1 MRAAFEFFLKA
12 VFFKTIKLQ
21 GMKKIILLSLLST
34 TAISFSQTEFIAYP
48 ATGKGVSSTFVTDY
62 HCLGINPAN
71 LGWKAYDD
79 KDFAMGSSEF
89 GLSIHSDSLA
99 KQDLRDNIWGVAK
112 SGSLDT
118 LTYEQ
123 KMSAINGFA
132 SDFAFNWDYNMF
144 GASYQ
149 NEKFGGI
156 AFSIRSRATWASS
169 FDPAFSEMLF
179 QGKFSNYFDTLQYFN
194 GTDTVNIANYSN
206 MRPDSSSN
214 VMGGTASVPLP
225 LSDIVGDSYMRL
237 SLNREYHVGYGRK
250 ILNIDS
256 AFTLYAGVGFKFIQ
270 GIAIMDLS
278 NVDGNLQMYSAF
290 SPGFQIDYAAGL
302 NSLPSQAQNFW
313 RSSVGTGYGLDF
325 GAHATFFNAL
335 HVAASVTNIG
345 SMTYTGNVFEAVD
358 TLLVSYSREG
368 LEDMNIANSVPEML
382 EGSGL
387 FTLRNKEELKV
398 SLPGT
403 LRLGASLELG
413 KIAHVGVEIV
423 APFNDVPGSINGFA
437 YGLGGDIK
445 LAQGKIII
453 MAGLTGGGGYDMQL
467 PVGINFCFGGGAYEV
482 GIASRDAVTFFSQNQ
497 PTISAAFG
505 FARVRF

>member
-1 MRAAFEFFLKA
+1 
-12 VFFKTIKLQ
+12 
-21 GMKKIILLSLLST
+21 MKKILLALTILTSGF
-34 TAISFSQTEFIAYP
+34 SFSQNEFIAYP

-62 HCLGINPAN
+62 HALGINPAN
-71 LGWKAYDD
+71 LGWQSYEKSVT
-79 KDFAMGSSEF
+79 MGSSEF
-89 GLSIHSDSLA
+89 GMSIHSDSLA
-99 KQDLRDNIWGVAK
+99 KQDLRDNIWGAAK
-112 SGSLDT
+112 FKTLDSMSR
-118 LTYEQ
+118 EE
-123 KMSAINGFA
+123 KMMAINGFA

-169 FDPAFSEMLF
+169 FSPEFSELLF
-179 QGKFSNYFDTLQYFN
+179 NGQFSNQFDSLQYWN
-194 GTDTVNIANYSN
+194 GTDTVNIANYGS
-206 MRPDSSSN
+206 MSTDSSGN
-214 VMGGTASVPLP
+214 VIGGTANIPVP
-225 LSDIVGDSYMRL
+225 LSDIVGDSYLRL

-250 ILNIDS
+250 ILNVDS
-256 AFTLYAGVGFKFIQ
+256 VFTLYGGIGFKFIQ

-278 NVDGNLQMYSAF
+278 NENGNLQMFSAF

-302 NSLPSQAQNFW
+302 NSLPQQAQNFW

-325 GAHATFFNAL
+325 GANMTFFNKL

-345 SMTYTGNVFEAVD
+345 SMTYTGNVFSAVD
-358 TLLVSYSREG
+358 TLVVGFSREG

-387 FTLRNKEELKV
+387 FTLEDMQEYKV

-403 LRLGASLELG
+403 LRFGASIELG
-413 KIAHVGVEIV
+413 KVAHIGAEIV
-423 APFNDVPGSINGFA
+423 SPFNDVPGSINGFA

-445 LAQGKIII
+445 LAQGKIIL
-453 MAGLTGGGGYDMQL
+453 MAGLTGGGGYDMQV
-467 PVGINFCFGGGAYEV
+467 PMGINFCFGEGAYEV
-482 GIASRDAVTFFSQNQ
+482 GIASRDAVTFFVQNS

>member
-1 MRAAFEFFLKA
+1 
-12 VFFKTIKLQ
+12 
-21 GMKKIILLSLLST
+21 MKKVLFALTILTSGF
-34 TAISFSQTEFIAYP
+34 SFSQNEYIAYP

-62 HCLGINPAN
+62 HALGINPAN
-71 LGWKAYDD
+71 LGWQSYEKSVT
-79 KDFAMGSSEF
+79 MGSSEF
-89 GLSIHSDSLA
+89 GMSIHSDSLA
-99 KQDLRDNIWGVAK
+99 KQDLRDNLWGAAK
-112 SGSLDT
+112 FKTLDSMS
-118 LTYEQ
+118 YEE

-169 FDPAFSEMLF
+169 FSPEFSELLF
-179 QGKFSNYFDTLQYFN
+179 NGQFSNQFDSLQYFD
-194 GTDTVNIANYSN
+194 GVDTVNIANYSN
-206 MRPDSSSN
+206 MSPDSASS
-214 VMGGTASVPLP
+214 VLGGTANIPFSI
-225 LSDIVGDSYMRL
+225 SDLMGDSYLRL

-250 ILNIDS
+250 ILNVDS
-256 AFTLYAGVGFKFIQ
+256 VFTLYGGIGFKFIQ

-278 NVDGNLQMYSAF
+278 NENGNLQMFSAF

-302 NSLPSQAQNFW
+302 NSLPQQAQNFW

-325 GAHATFFNAL
+325 GANMTFFNKL
-335 HVAASVTNIG
+335 HIAASVTNIG
-345 SMTYTGNVFEAVD
+345 SMTYTGNVFSAVD
-358 TLLVSYSREG
+358 TLVVSYSREG

-382 EGSGL
+382 ESTGL
-387 FTLRNKEELKV
+387 FTLQNEQEYKV

-403 LRLGASLELG
+403 LRFGASLELG
-413 KIAHVGVEIV
+413 KVAHIGAEIV

-445 LAQGKIII
+445 LAQGKVIL
-453 MAGLTGGGGYDMQL
+453 MAGVTGGGGYDTQL
-467 PVGINFCFGGGAYEV
+467 PLGINFCFGEGAYEV
-482 GIASRDAVTFFSQNQ
+482 GIASRDAVTFFVQNS

>member
-1 MRAAFEFFLKA
+1 
-12 VFFKTIKLQ
+12 
-21 GMKKIILLSLLST
+21 MKKSLLALSLLATVSSI
-34 TAISFSQTEFIAYP
+34 AQNEYIAYP
-48 ATGKGVSSTFVTDY
+48 STGKGVSSTFVTDY

-71 LGWKAYDD
+71 LGWQSYEKSVT
-79 KDFAMGSSEF
+79 MGSSEF

-149 NEKFGGI
+149 NPKFGGI
-156 AFSIRSRATWASS
+156 AVSIRSRATWASS
-169 FDPAFSEMLF
+169 FDTQFTDLLF
-179 QGKFSNYFDTLQYFN
+179 QGRQSGYFDSLQYYN
-194 GTDTVNIANYSN
+194 GTDTVNIANYQN
-206 MRPDSSSN
+206 MRPDSAGN
-214 VMGGTASVPLP
+214 VISGTASFPLP
-225 LSDIVGDSYMRL
+225 LSQLVGDSYLRL
-237 SLNREYHVGYGRK
+237 SLNREYHIGYGRK

-256 AFTLYAGVGFKFIQ
+256 VFTLYGGIGVKYIQ

-278 NVDGNLQMYSAF
+278 TDENGVLQMYSAF
-290 SPGFQIDYAAGL
+290 SPGFEIDYAAGL
-302 NSLPSQAQNFW
+302 NSLPQQTQTFW
-313 RSSVGTGYGLDF
+313 RSSVGQGWGFDF
-325 GAHATFFNAL
+325 GANATFFNKL
-335 HVAASVTNIG
+335 HIAASVTNIG

-358 TLLVSYSREG
+358 TLVVSYSQDG
-368 LEDMNIANSVPEML
+368 LDDMNIANSVPEML
-382 EGSGL
+382 EETGL
-387 FTLRNKEELKV
+387 FKLRGLQEKKIA
-398 SLPGT
+398 LPGT
-403 LRLGASLELG
+403 LRFGASLELG
-413 KIAHVGVEIV
+413 KFAHVGAEIV
-423 APFNDVPGSINGFA
+423 APFNNVPGSINGFA

-445 LAQGKIII
+445 LAKGKVIL
-453 MAGLTGGGGYDMQL
+453 MAGFTGGGGYDMQL

-482 GIASRDAVTFFSQNQ
+482 GFASRDAVTFFTKNS

>member
-1 MRAAFEFFLKA
+1 
-12 VFFKTIKLQ
+12 
-21 GMKKIILLSLLST
+21 MKKTLLALTILTSGF
-34 TAISFSQTEFIAYP
+34 SFSQNEFIAYP

-62 HCLGINPAN
+62 HSLGINPAN
-71 LGWKAYDD
+71 LGWQSYEKSVT
-79 KDFAMGSSEF
+79 MGSSEF
-89 GLSIHSDSLA
+89 GMSIHSDSLA
-99 KQDLRDNIWGVAK
+99 KQDLRDNIWGAAK
-112 SGSLDT
+112 FKTLDSMT
-118 LTYEQ
+118 HEE
-123 KMSAINGFA
+123 KMMAINGFA

-169 FDPAFSEMLF
+169 FSSDFSELLF
-179 QGKFSNYFDTLQYFN
+179 NGQFSKQFDSLQYWN
-194 GTDTVNIANYSN
+194 GTDTVNIANYGN
-206 MRPDSSSN
+206 MSTDSSGN
-214 VMGGTASVPLP
+214 VIGGTANIPLP
-225 LSDIVGDSYMRL
+225 LSELVGDSYLRL

-250 ILNIDS
+250 ILNVDS
-256 AFTLYAGVGFKFIQ
+256 VFTLYGGIGFKFIQ

-278 NVDGNLQMYSAF
+278 NEGGNLQMFSAF

-302 NSLPSQAQNFW
+302 NSLPQQAQNFW

-325 GAHATFFNAL
+325 GANMTFFNKL

-345 SMTYTGNVFEAVD
+345 SMTYTGNVFTAVD
-358 TLLVSYSREG
+358 TLVVGYSREG

-387 FTLRNKEELKV
+387 FTLEDMQEYKV

-403 LRLGASLELG
+403 LRFGASIELG
-413 KIAHVGVEIV
+413 KIAHVGAEIV
-423 APFNDVPGSINGFA
+423 SPFNDVPGSVNGFA

-445 LAQGKIII
+445 LAQGKIIL
-453 MAGLTGGGGYDMQL
+453 MAGLTGGGGYDTQVPM
-467 PVGINFCFGGGAYEV
+467 GINFCFGEGAYEV
-482 GIASRDAVTFFSQNQ
+482 GIASRDAVTFFVQNS

>member
-1 MRAAFEFFLKA
+1 
-12 VFFKTIKLQ
+12 
-21 GMKKIILLSLLST
+21 MKKILLALTILTSGF
-34 TAISFSQTEFIAYP
+34 SFSQNEFIAYP

-62 HCLGINPAN
+62 HALGINPAN
-71 LGWKAYDD
+71 LGWQSYEKSVT
-79 KDFAMGSSEF
+79 MGSSEF
-89 GLSIHSDSLA
+89 GMSIHSDSLA
-99 KQDLRDNIWGVAK
+99 KQDLRDNIWGAAK
-112 SGSLDT
+112 FKTLDSMSR
-118 LTYEQ
+118 EE
-123 KMSAINGFA
+123 KMMAINGFA

-169 FDPAFSEMLF
+169 FSPEFSELLF
-179 QGKFSNYFDTLQYFN
+179 NGQFSNQFDSLQYWN
-194 GTDTVNIANYSN
+194 GTDTVNIANYGS
-206 MRPDSSSN
+206 MSTDSSGN
-214 VMGGTASVPLP
+214 VIGGTANIPVP
-225 LSDIVGDSYMRL
+225 LSDIVGDSYLRL

-250 ILNIDS
+250 ILNVDS
-256 AFTLYAGVGFKFIQ
+256 VFTLYGGIGFKFIQ

-278 NVDGNLQMYSAF
+278 NENGNLQMFSAF

-302 NSLPSQAQNFW
+302 NSLPQQAQNFW

-325 GAHATFFNAL
+325 GANMTFFNKL

-345 SMTYTGNVFEAVD
+345 SMTYTGNVFSAVD
-358 TLLVSYSREG
+358 TLVVGFSREG

-387 FTLRNKEELKV
+387 FTLEDMQEYKV

-403 LRLGASLELG
+403 LRFGASIELG
-413 KIAHVGVEIV
+413 KFAHIGAEIV
-423 APFNDVPGSINGFA
+423 SPFNDVPGSINGFA

-445 LAQGKIII
+445 LAQGKIIL
-453 MAGLTGGGGYDMQL
+453 MAGLTGGGGYDMQV
-467 PVGINFCFGGGAYEV
+467 PMGINFCFGEGAYEV
-482 GIASRDAVTFFSQNQ
+482 GIASRDAVTFFVQNS